1 MKHKVIVVVGPTAV
15 GKTKVAIKL
24 AKTFHA
30 EIISGDSIAV
40 YKGLDIGSAKPTTE
54 EMSGIKHHLI
64 DILEPYE
71 DYSVA
76 DFQKSA
82 RNILNQQD
90 LSIICGGTGLYIQAT
105 LFNYEFLSEK
115 RDDSY
120 SLQYQALSN
129 EELFALLKEKDP
141 SIDEKKLHP
150 NNRKRILRALEV
162 LETTGKSIHS
172 FNRKAEAVYDY
183 FICYLK
189 ADRNT
194 LYKRIEQR
202 VDAMIEAGLA
212 EEVKALAEQ
221 NIYPKGIGY
230 REWVPYFKQECS
242 LEEVT
247 EEIKKN
253 SRHLAKRQE
262 TWFQNQMDSHFYAV
276 NFDDLDQ
283 TIDKIKK
290 DIQVWLEK

>member
-15 GKTKVAIKL
+15 GKTKVAIEL

-150 NNRKRILRALEV
+150 NNRKRVLRALEV

-283 TIDKIKK
+283 TIDIIKK
-290 DIQVWLEK
+290 DIQVWMEK

>member
-1 MKHKVIVVVGPTAV
+1 MKHKVIVVVGLTAV
-15 GKTKVAIKL
+15 GKTKVAIEL

-150 NNRKRILRALEV
+150 NNRKRVLRALEV

-283 TIDKIKK
+283 TIDIIKK

>member
-15 GKTKVAIKL
+15 GKTKVAIEL

-150 NNRKRILRALEV
+150 NNRKRVLRALEV

-283 TIDKIKK
+283 TIDIIKK

>member
-15 GKTKVAIKL
+15 GKTKVAIEL

-150 NNRKRILRALEV
+150 NNRKRVLRALEV

-172 FNRKAEAVYDY
+172 FNRKVEAVYDY

-283 TIDKIKK
+283 TIDIIKK

>member
-15 GKTKVAIKL
+15 GKTKVAIEL

-150 NNRKRILRALEV
+150 NNRKRVLRALEV

-242 LEEVT
+242 LGEVT

-283 TIDKIKK
+283 TIDIIKK

>member
-1 MKHKVIVVVGPTAV
+1 M
-15 GKTKVAIKL
+15 
-24 AKTFHA
+24 
-30 EIISGDSIAV
+30 
-40 YKGLDIGSAKPTTE
+40 
-54 EMSGIKHHLI
+54 I

-129 EELFALLKEKDP
+129 DELFALLKEKDP

-150 NNRKRILRALEV
+150 NNRKRVLRALEV
-162 LETTGKSIHS
+162 LETTGKSIYS

-283 TIDKIKK
+283 TIDIIKK
-290 DIQVWLEK
+290 DIQVWMEK

>member
-202 VDAMIEAGLA
+202 VDAMIEA
-212 EEVKALAEQ
+212 E
-221 NIYPKGIGY
+221 IG
-230 REWVPYFKQECS
+230 RAHV
-242 LEEVT
+242 
-247 EEIKKN
+247 
-253 SRHLAKRQE
+253 
-262 TWFQNQMDSHFYAV
+262 
-276 NFDDLDQ
+276 
-283 TIDKIKK
+283 
-290 DIQVWLEK
+290 